1 MAIMADPVLFA
12 ADRSIAVPPGA
23 IVKTGY
29 VPIEDV
35 ILACRERMGIG
46 DVDRAYQKRLQ
57 LGDHQAWPP
66 PRGHWHGKRFVV
78 EDGRHEFVAALMLG
92 CAALLVAWVEGQTA
106 HPAKD

>member
-1 MAIMADPVLFA
+1 MLA

-35 ILACRERMGIG
+35 VLACRDRMGIG
-46 DVDRAYQKRLQ
+46 DLSAAYQKRLQ
-57 LGDHQAWPP
+57 MGDHQAWPP
-66 PRGHWHGKRFVV
+66 PRGYWRGERFVV

-92 CAALLVAWVEGQTA
+92 QQFILVAWLDDGRGRDGVV
-106 HPAKD
+106 